1 MRNKLFFLFILIA
14 ACSKN
19 SSHHTIAVPDLI
31 QAEKTRANISGRI
44 LLYDGENIAATDNS
58 GITVSIDNS
67 TVTTQTGA
75 DGKWTLD
82 SIPKGTYDIS
92 YSKPGYGTGKIMGIF
107 HAATNHATTLI
118 ARSESMNI
126 VSSIDISN
134 IKTASFSSASWLV
147 NAINLGLIRNGLFI
161 EPIFNNPT
169 SKNKPVRLFF
179 SDKNVVSASNYLV
192 TEKIFTSG
200 KDEVKETLT
209 FDLKWFE
216 SKGFKL
222 GQPVYIKAYGD
233 GYKDDTYEN
242 ANNGLPVYPSLASSG
257 SPTISV
263 VIPEK

>member
-1 MRNKLFFLFILIA
+1 MKNKLFFLFILIA

-19 SSHHTIAVPDLI
+19 SSHHSIAVPDLI
-31 QAEKTRANISGRI
+31 QAEKTRGNISGRI

-58 GITVSIDNS
+58 GITVSIDNN

-75 DGKWTLD
+75 DGRWTLD

-126 VSSIDISN
+126 ISSIDVSN

-169 SKNKPVRLFF
+169 SKNKPIRLFF
-179 SDKNVVSASNYLV
+179 SDKNDVSSGNYSV

-200 KDEVKETLT
+200 KDEVEETLI

-222 GQPVYIKAYGD
+222 GIPIYIKACGD

-242 ANNGLPVYPSLASSG
+242 ANNGLPVYPSLASKG
-257 SPTISV
+257 SPTINV

>member
-1 MRNKLFFLFILIA
+1 MKNKLFFLFILIA

-19 SSHHTIAVPDLI
+19 SSHHSIAVPDLI
-31 QAEKTRANISGRI
+31 QAEKTRGNISGRI

-58 GITVSIDNS
+58 GITVSIDNT

-75 DGKWTLD
+75 DGRWTLD

-126 VSSIDISN
+126 ISSIDVSN

-169 SKNKPVRLFF
+169 HSR
-179 SDKNVVSASNYLV
+179 
-192 TEKIFTSG
+192 I
-200 KDEVKETLT
+200 
-209 FDLKWFE
+209 
-216 SKGFKL
+216 
-222 GQPVYIKAYGD
+222 II
-233 GYKDDTYEN
+233 
-242 ANNGLPVYPSLASSG
+242 PS
-257 SPTISV
+257 
-263 VIPEK
+263 EE